1 MNDHRWIVYIHTNK
15 TNGKRYVGITSQRPE
30 DRWLGGHGYD
40 RRLKFGRAIEKYGW
54 DGFNHEVI
62 YEGLSEDEA
71 KNIERALISEYL
83 TQDDLYGYNMT
94 SGGDGVCG
102 FTHTDSAKQK
112 MSMRKSGANHPNYN
126 KHLDVKTRSKIAT
139 GLAGNQNAVGAI
151 RSEETR
157 QRMSAAKMKPVCMYV
172 DGVLTGLFESAT
184 DAQEATGINR
194 KNISSCCLGHRKSAG
209 GYTWKFA

>member
-1 MNDHRWIVYIHTNK
+1 MNDHRWSVYVHTNK

-30 DRWLGGHGYD
+30 DRWLCGHGYD

-54 DGFNHEVI
+54 DGFNHEI
-62 YEGLSEDEA
+62 MYEGLSEVEA
-71 KNIERALISEYL
+71 KNMERALIREYL

-94 SGGDGVCG
+94 SGGDGVSG
-102 FTHTDSAKQK
+102 FTHTDAAKQK
-112 MSMRKSGANHPNYN
+112 MSMCKSGANHPNYN
-126 KHLDVKTRSKIAT
+126 KHLDEETRSKIAT
-139 GLAGNQNAVGAI
+139 RLTGNQNAVGAI

-157 QRMSAAKMKPVCMYV
+157 QRMSASKMKPVGMYV
-172 DGVLTGLFESAT
+172 NGELVRLFESAL
-184 DAQEATGINR
+184 DAQEETGVSR